1 MAFGKKNKPPVE
13 TNPHE
18 VAALGQKHEEQAAK
32 DSGTSVYDHFHANEA
47 AVAVEKAKKR
57 RKLYAGILIG
67 LLAILL
73 IMYIISMLLTQWGD
87 LVISVG
93 DLRDGKTIMLCESSA
108 FDDGVTMKLDGGVV
122 KEVTNITKS
131 WLPKNLDTEKD
142 GQHNGENYLAYTF
155 YLKNTGDADL
165 DYQTV
170 MNVTGTSKSV
180 DEAVRVMVYKNG
192 EPEVFAKENRGL
204 TSSDGKP
211 EAFEKIFKKEIPE
224 NFTPPTKEEIEAAA
238 EQPQNKEPVAHTDE
252 EIVIQPFVDSK
263 TVFNTE
269 VGGLEPGATDK
280 YTIVMWIEGEDP
292 ECLDVIRGG
301 YVKLM
306 WFFNIADEEL

>member
-1 MAFGKKNKPPVE
+1 MPRKANKPTPE
-13 TNPHE
+13 SNPHE

-131 WLPKNLDTEKD
+131 WLPQNLDTEKD

-192 EPEVFAKENRGL
+192 QEQTFAKGQFNNR
-204 TSSDGKP
+204 
-211 EAFEKIFKKEIPE
+211 
-224 NFTPPTKEEIEAAA
+224 
-238 EQPQNKEPVAHTDE
+238 EQPETDATKW
-252 EIVIQPFVDSK
+252 VDETQILNIESAP
-263 TVFNTE
+263 
-269 VGGLEPGATDK
+269 LAAGAVDK
-280 YTIVMWIEGEDP
+280 YTVVIWCEGNDP
-292 ECLDVIRGG
+292 ECLDPIRGG
-301 YVKLM
+301 HM
-306 WFFNIADEEL
+306 RANMIFNINAEEENN